1 MSHHDSQ
8 FCFSQRLNQRKST
21 FATADFF
28 NTIRSIADSEPVSAN
43 SNSVS
48 SIQIWILKK
57 RDRRLSA
64 KIREFQTRKGARYG
78 QETQRPPVN
87 VRRCRRY
94 FRETETALGDGTG
107 WLGYQDSNLE
117 MANPKMPFDSS
128 ARFPLILERFG
139 TGDFSP
145 PGCAKLRI
153 HLPGALAALGARMR
167 TGLGRKFWKIGSSA
181 GNNPAAYVAVAGNK
195 R

>member
-1 MSHHDSQ
+1 MSHHDAQ

-28 NTIRSIADSEPVSAN
+28 NTIRSTADSEPVSAN

-48 SIQIWILKK
+48 SKQIRILKN
-57 RDRRLSA
+57 RDRSLSA

-107 WLGYQDSNLE
+107 WLG
-117 MANPKMPFDSS
+117 
-128 ARFPLILERFG
+128 
-139 TGDFSP
+139 
-145 PGCAKLRI
+145 
-153 HLPGALAALGARMR
+153 
-167 TGLGRKFWKIGSSA
+167 
-181 GNNPAAYVAVAGNK
+181 
-195 R
+195 